1 MLISRRGK
9 AESATGRR
17 YAILNEKTGTCHF
30 ITQRV

>member
-9 AESATGRR
+9 AAAGRR